1 MKIRLN
7 FPIFMEEGEFLYNF
21 LENIYFCYS
30 IETKAAFDI
39 FFPYRRGKLIRME
52 IKRKYIFFYNKY
64 INTIVFR
71 MISISTNYFD
81 IFYSYRNTRIF
92 EE

>member
-39 FFPYRRGKLIRME
+39 F
-52 IKRKYIFFYNKY
+52 
-64 INTIVFR
+64 
-71 MISISTNYFD
+71 SISAGQVNPNGD
-81 IFYSYRNTRIF
+81 
-92 EE
+92 

>member
-39 FFPYRRGKLIRME
+39 F
-52 IKRKYIFFYNKY
+52 
-64 INTIVFR
+64 
-71 MISISTNYFD
+71 SISGGA
-81 IFYSYRNTRIF
+81 S
-92 EE
+92 